1 VYGRT
6 HRHLWAKSATA
17 SPTSATRS
25 PYLDH
30 GYHDP
35 DGSINTTVGS
45 DELDALEL
53 LLHPVRIRIV
63 HAFAG
68 GRVRTTSDLQ
78 ARLPDIPH
86 TSLYRHVGLLAAA
99 GVIEVVG
106 EQRIRGTVERN
117 YRLNRQKAAIDQDAA
132 ESMPT
137 EAHRHAF
144 AAATAA
150 LIAEFGSYLDHG
162 NADPSR
168 DLVGY
173 RQIPLWLTPAELTDL
188 ITKMQALL
196 ARAISHKPT
205 SQRRQY
211 LLSPIIF
218 PVADSR

>member
-1 VYGRT
+1 
-6 HRHLWAKSATA
+6 LNS
-17 SPTSATRS
+17 
-25 PYLDH
+25 LD
-30 GYHDP
+30 
-35 DGSINTTVGS
+35 
-45 DELDALEL
+45 L

-68 GRVRTTSDLQ
+68 DRIRTTADLQ

-99 GVIEVVG
+99 GVIEVVD
-106 EQRIRGTVERN
+106 EQRVRGTVERC
-117 YRLNRQKAAIDQDAA
+117 YRLNRRRATVDQEAA
-132 ESMPT
+132 ENMPI
-137 EAHRHAF
+137 EAHSRAF
-144 AAATAA
+144 AAAMAA

-162 NADPSR
+162 GADPSR

-173 RQIPLWLTPAELTDL
+173 RQIPLWLTQAELTDL

-205 SQRRQY
+205 SRRRQY

-218 PVADSR
+218 PVAEPLSTQPDGATR